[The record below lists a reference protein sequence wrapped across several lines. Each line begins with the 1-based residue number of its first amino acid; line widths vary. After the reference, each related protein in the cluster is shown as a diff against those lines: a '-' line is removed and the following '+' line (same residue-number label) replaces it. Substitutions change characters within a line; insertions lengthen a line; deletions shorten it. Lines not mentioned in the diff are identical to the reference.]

1 MKFRLGI
8 QGKLI
13 GMILSVLC
21 AFLIG
26 GAVVYKINGD
36 LKNISGHTSDLVRYL
51 STVKDVQQYF
61 SDANLLGMDIIV
73 DRSENTSS
81 RKVVRETE
89 MTDFFSQYQAGKDGW
104 IKSVD
109 SPVFSEQLVPILS
122 DLEGLFAAVQS
133 LVDAIKRGEQNG
145 SVYEKADED
154 IDGSKVRGV
163 EKLAALRDSIQVEFD
178 KSQLAMDK
186 LFDQILWTIVAVFVL
201 CSGMLL
207 LGGGPIV
214 VLVAR
219 SINKVSTQLESVT
232 GTVQGTST
240 QLNNISQG
248 LAEAA
253 TQTSSAIQESVS
265 AMTEMGA
272 MLAQTARNSN
282 ATASLSSNMLQQ
294 TNNGVRIVGE
304 MSDSMRHISE
314 SSGRLREIVKVI
326 EDISHKTNVINDV
339 VFKTQLLAVNAS
351 IEAARAGQ
359 HGKGFAVVANEVASL
374 AAMSGK
380 ASNEIKELLRS
391 SASKVDEIISTTS
404 DSIQSGRKVSEKTS
418 EVFNQLASSLGEISD
433 KIEEI
438 NVASK
443 EQELGVSQTSAALS
457 QMNHAT
463 GTANTMA
470 QKNASMSRELSQQAN
485 ELSVIGNHLRKVIG
499 KPQIEASVAMMPS
512 TQSKNSNLKVNRD
525 QVDSAKNQAE
535 PLVEKKSSLL
545 ATANNIRKN
554 ANKTQSNESSGSGDS
569 RKAS

>member
-1 MKFRLGI
+1 
-8 QGKLI
+8 
-13 GMILSVLC
+13 
-21 AFLIG
+21 
-26 GAVVYKINGD
+26 
-36 LKNISGHTSDLVRYL
+36 
-51 STVKDVQQYF
+51 
-61 SDANLLGMDIIV
+61 
-73 DRSENTSS
+73 
-81 RKVVRETE
+81 
-89 MTDFFSQYQAGKDGW
+89 
-104 IKSVD
+104 
-109 SPVFSEQLVPILS
+109 
-122 DLEGLFAAVQS
+122 
-133 LVDAIKRGEQNG
+133 
-145 SVYEKADED
+145 
-154 IDGSKVRGV
+154 
-163 EKLAALRDSIQVEFD
+163 
-178 KSQLAMDK
+178 
-186 LFDQILWTIVAVFVL
+186 
-201 CSGMLL
+201 
-207 LGGGPIV
+207 
-214 VLVAR
+214 
-219 SINKVSTQLESVT
+219 VT

-240 QLNNISQG
+240 QLNNVAQG

-282 ATASLSSNMLQQ
+282 ATANLSSHMLQQ

-304 MSDSMRHISE
+304 MSDSMRHISK

-404 DSIQSGRKVSEKTS
+404 DSIQSGRTVSEKTS
-418 EVFNQLASSLGEISD
+418 EVFNQLARSLGEISE

-443 EQELGVSQTSAALS
+443 EQELGVTQTSAALS

-463 GTANTMA
+463 ASANTMA
-470 QKNASMSRELSQQAN
+470 QTNATISRELSQQAN

-499 KPQIEASVAMMPS
+499 KAHIEASVDILQPS
-512 TQSKNSNLKVNRD
+512 RDENMSLKVNRD
-525 QVDSAKNQAE
+525 HLDSTNNHE
-535 PLVEKKSSLL
+535 NLPPEKKTSLL
-545 ATANNIRKN
+545 ATANSIRKN
-554 ANKTQSNESSGSGDS
+554 SNKIQAHEKIEKYDS
-569 RKAS
+569 QKVS